1 MAMEDQLPDGAGA
14 GVIVARLLNSDYCN
28 LVVEKLRQFVKAPPW
43 LSKNCAALLTA
54 IVSDAD
60 RSGLMAVLHGY
71 LDGLGCLP
79 SLHLPETALCCYR
92 YLVGLSAS
100 SLLLHRCNELYVCAG
115 VSMSSPQSLV
125 LQQQVAALVA
135 AAPGAASFDKAAY
148 FRSICGQLSAAIW
161 SAMRSDDMVATC
173 HIPPLPYPTLP

>member
-1 MAMEDQLPDGAGA
+1 MEDQLPDGAGA
-14 GVIVARLLNSDYCN
+14 GAGVIVTRLLNSDYCN

-79 SLHLPETALCCYR
+79 STYQKLLC
-92 YLVGLSAS
+92 
-100 SLLLHRCNELYVCAG
+100 
-115 VSMSSPQSLV
+115 
-125 LQQQVAALVA
+125 
-135 AAPGAASFDKAAY
+135 
-148 FRSICGQLSAAIW
+148 I
-161 SAMRSDDMVATC
+161 ATV
-173 HIPPLPYPTLP
+173 I